1 MGAVCMCLSALV
13 AEAVIARLGL
23 INVIVISVIVPSLRL
38 FLYGVIRVS
47 PPYHA
52 YVLSLFDL
60 FGPGIQW
67 IALVSYC
74 YKITPSNLV
83 ATMIAVSASMQ
94 HVLGE
99 TTTTLRSRIEG
110 SL

>member
-1 MGAVCMCLSALV
+1 M
-13 AEAVIARLGL
+13 
-23 INVIVISVIVPSLRL
+23 IVPSLRL

-74 YKITPSNLV
+74 YKIAPSNLV